1 MLPALE
7 NITKSHGL
15 HAQPKTVIL
24 DFLTAD
30 SADMLS
36 NQPIN
41 MSHLRREMTIKLT
54 QQILQGSQ

>member
-1 MLPALE
+1 MLPVLE

-15 HAQPKTVIL
+15 HGHPKAIIL

-36 NQPIN
+36 NQPVK
-41 MSHLRREMTIKLT
+41 MSHLRQETTIKLT
-54 QQILQGSQ
+54 QQILQGGQ